1 MEHKTRKLP
10 TVADLLALKGKRQL
24 TMLKFFSLDE
34 AAAAEAAG
42 IDIAS
47 VPADVLFHPEYRQ
60 FAPTIFRWQ
69 GKHIQNVVHRASI

>member
-1 MEHKTRKLP
+1 MEQKTRTLP

-47 VPADVLFHPEYRQ
+47 VPADVLFHPEYR
-60 FAPTIFRWQ
+60 
-69 GKHIQNVVHRASI
+69 

>member
-1 MEHKTRKLP
+1 MEQKTRTLP

-47 VPADVLFHPEYRQ
+47 VPAVYYFIQSTDRSLQQ
-60 FAPTIFRWQ
+60 FFQWQ
-69 GKHIQNVVHRASI
+69 GKPIRNVDRRPSI

>member
-60 FAPTIFRWQ
+60 IAPTIF
-69 GKHIQNVVHRASI
+69 

>member
-24 TMLKFFSLDE
+24 TMLKYFSLDE
-34 AAAAEAAG
+34 AAAAEVAG

-47 VPADVLFHPEYRQ
+47 VPADVLFLSLIHISE
-60 FAPTIFRWQ
+60 PTRPY
-69 GKHIQNVVHRASI
+69 

>member
-42 IDIAS
+42 LDIA
-47 VPADVLFHPEYRQ
+47 
-60 FAPTIFRWQ
+60 
-69 GKHIQNVVHRASI
+69 

>member
-60 FAPTIFRWQ
+60 FAPTIFSMA